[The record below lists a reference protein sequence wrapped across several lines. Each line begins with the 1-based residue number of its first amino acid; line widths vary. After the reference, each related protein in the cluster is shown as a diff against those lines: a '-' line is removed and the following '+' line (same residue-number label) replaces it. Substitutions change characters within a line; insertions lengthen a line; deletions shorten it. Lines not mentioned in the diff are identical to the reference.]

1 MKTVIDICDI
11 RHNFGKKVVLDKVNF
26 KIEKGEIFG
35 LLGPSGAGKTT
46 LIKILTGQ
54 LHPAEGKALLLG
66 KASVKL
72 KGNDYKKIGIM
83 MDNFGLYERLNC
95 YDNLKFYTMI
105 NGIGTERI
113 DEVLDKVGLKDAR
126 KTSVSNLSKG
136 MRSRLLLARGILNRP
151 EILFLDEPTS
161 GLDPMTTAE
170 IHKLILEEKEKG
182 TTIFLT
188 THNMAEAEKLCDNV
202 ALLNEGK
209 IVEYGNPKETCRKY
223 NHQKKFLIHLYDG
236 SEIALPHDKTSME
249 KLTGYLEKGELETIH
264 STEPNLETVFNRKE
278 VRLNDETYLG
288 DFMEAD
294 ERYIKKQNYTDTVY
308 YVSGINTY
316 YGECGENGWYA
327 GTFLLYTFC
336 GNVCGNGS
344 AYCNGCYHFGRKRE
358 KHAESIANGKCK
370 TGGIS
375 DWNRHLHLDNLHD
388 WCIYYKHCR

>member
-264 STEPNLETVFNRKE
+264 STEPNLETVFMD
-278 VRLNDETYLG
+278 LT
-288 DFMEAD
+288 
-294 ERYIKKQNYTDTVY
+294 
-308 YVSGINTY
+308 
-316 YGECGENGWYA
+316 
-327 GTFLLYTFC
+327 
-336 GNVCGNGS
+336 
-344 AYCNGCYHFGRKRE
+344 GRK
-358 KHAESIANGKCK
+358 
-370 TGGIS
+370 
-375 DWNRHLHLDNLHD
+375 LD
-388 WCIYYKHCR
+388 